1 MDLLKHM
8 HSSLRWAV
16 LAVLL
21 YALFRAI
28 QGLQNNRPFGEDDRR
43 AGLFTTIVC
52 DLQLL
57 LGLALYFLG
66 PMGLKNI
73 QDSGMATVM
82 QNPLARFFAV
92 EHISMMLL
100 AIILIHVGSARSKRG
115 ATDAAKHKAALI
127 FYGIGLLLILASI
140 PWPFMAKFNH
150 LGWM

>member
-16 LAVLL
+16 LAVLI

-28 QGLQNNRPFGEDDRR
+28 SGLRSGKPFGEDDRK
-43 AGLFTTIVC
+43 AGLLTTIVC

-57 LGLALYFLG
+57 MGLALYFLG

-73 QDSGMATVM
+73 QNNGMSTVM

-92 EHISMMLL
+92 EHLSMMLL
-100 AIILIHVGSARSKRG
+100 AIILIHIGSARSKRG

-140 PWPFMAKFNH
+140 PWPFQAKFSH